1 MFEQEQQDAVRVVEE
16 FLGQAKLKKGDLV
29 VIGCSTSEIASHRIG
44 SYSNADLGEAVFLA
58 MQGAFAK
65 EEISIATQCC
75 EHLNRA
81 LIIERKDAERFGYE
95 EVNVVPQPKAGG
107 SFSTAAWKHMQ
118 AKGGIDIGDTL
129 IGMHLRAV
137 AVPVRIEHPTIGGA
151 HIVCARTR
159 AKFVGGER
167 AHYNEALL

>member
-65 EEISIATQCC
+65 EEMSIST
-75 EHLNRA
+75 EH
-81 LIIERKDAERFGYE
+81 
-95 EVNVVPQPKAGG
+95 
-107 SFSTAAWKHMQ
+107 
-118 AKGGIDIGDTL
+118 
-129 IGMHLRAV
+129 
-137 AVPVRIEHPTIGGA
+137 
-151 HIVCARTR
+151 
-159 AKFVGGER
+159 
-167 AHYNEALL
+167 